1 MGYPRSKRI
10 SEEIKKIVSNLIMYD
25 INDPRIPSL
34 TSVTHVDTTRDLRFT
49 YIYISV
55 LDSKAKKSDVLDG
68 LNSAKGF
75 VRREIGKVLTLH
87 YTPEPIFKMDESIEN
102 GIYIS
107 KLIDDV
113 NKSHENKE
121 KDDDDDDE

>member
-10 SEEIKKIVSNLIMYD
+10 SEEIKKIVSTLIMTELK
-25 INDPRIPSL
+25 DPRIPVM
-34 TSVTHVDTTRDLRFT
+34 TSITQVETTRDLRFA
-49 YIYISV
+49 YIYISI
-55 LDSKAKKSDVLDG
+55 LDSKANKAEVLEG
-68 LNSAKGF
+68 LNSSKGF
-75 VRREIGKVLTLH
+75 VRREIGKVLKLH

-113 NKSHENKE
+113 NKRNSNND
-121 KDDDDDDE
+121 DDDDDDE